1 MDILLLLIDLT
12 VYIEKK
18 KKIERVRELNTK
30 KYSVNIF
37 FCRRRRCWLEFNFDF
52 PEIFFFCCCC
62 CPQFVPLFVYFLVIS
77 FCYLRGGG
85 VGGGEKH

>member
-52 PEIFFFCCCC
+52 PEIFFFVVVVAHSSC
-62 CPQFVPLFVYFLVIS
+62 LFLFIFS
-77 FCYLRGGG
+77 
-85 VGGGEKH
+85 

>member
-18 KKIERVRELNTK
+18 KKIKRVRELNTK

-52 PEIFFFCCCC
+52 PEIFLLLLLLLLPTVRASF
-62 CPQFVPLFVYFLVIS
+62 LFIFS
-77 FCYLRGGG
+77 
-85 VGGGEKH
+85 

>member
-37 FCRRRRCWLEFNFDF
+37 FCRRRCCWLEFNFDF
-52 PEIFFFCCCC
+52 PEIFLLLLLLLPTVRASF
-62 CPQFVPLFVYFLVIS
+62 LFIFS
-77 FCYLRGGG
+77 
-85 VGGGEKH
+85 

>member
-52 PEIFFFCCCC
+52 PEIFLLLLLLLLPTVRASF
-62 CPQFVPLFVYFLVIS
+62 LFIFS
-77 FCYLRGGG
+77 
-85 VGGGEKH
+85 